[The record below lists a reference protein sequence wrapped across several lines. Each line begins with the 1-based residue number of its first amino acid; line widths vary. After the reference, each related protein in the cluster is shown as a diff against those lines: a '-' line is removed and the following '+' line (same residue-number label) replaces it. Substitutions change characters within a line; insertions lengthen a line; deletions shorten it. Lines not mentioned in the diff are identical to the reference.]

1 MKKVFTVFVL
11 VILLSL
17 LFTGYAHAGVWEKAR
32 GWLTGE
38 VLALVVSTL
47 LAILGGAMGLV
58 FRKISRTFKEA
69 GEFMTT
75 LGTAIEDQRITRD
88 ELANIIKEGR
98 DVFRVWG

>member
-1 MKKVFTVFVL
+1 MKNVITVIVL

-17 LFTGYAHAGVWEKAR
+17 LFTGYAHAGVWETMS

-47 LAILGGAMGLV
+47 LAILGGALGLA

-69 GEFMTT
+69 GDFMTT

-98 DVFRVWG
+98 DIFSVWG